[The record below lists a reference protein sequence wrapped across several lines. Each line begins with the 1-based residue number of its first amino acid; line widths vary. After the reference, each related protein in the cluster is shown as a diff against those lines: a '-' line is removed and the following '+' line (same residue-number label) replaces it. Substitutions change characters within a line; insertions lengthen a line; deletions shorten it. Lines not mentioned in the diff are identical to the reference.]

1 MSSFLVS
8 PWTEILLLAAFG
20 LVWGM
25 VVLARSAGKPATAD
39 EKGESTTASENPKP
53 QGPRFDLKKWTSW
66 INWKLILTGVIVG
79 SLAYLYFFIGVS
91 VEVAG
96 WFASFGELFRN
107 ASELETQEVHLIVMV
122 FSMILVGFGLLLILV
137 TRDTRALS
145 DALPWIIGLILV
157 LVVLTKFF

>member
-1 MSSFLVS
+1 MSFLVS
-8 PWTEILLLAAFG
+8 PWTEILTLVAFG
-20 LVWGM
+20 LVWGI
-25 VVLARSAGKPATAD
+25 VVLMRSAGKPASVD
-39 EKGESTTASENPKP
+39 EKGGSSTAASEKTKSEG
-53 QGPRFDLKKWTSW
+53 QRFNLKTWTAW
-66 INWKLILTGVIVG
+66 INWKLIFAGVVVG
-79 SLAYLYFFIGVS
+79 ILAYLYFFTGVS
-91 VEVAG
+91 GDVAG

>member
-1 MSSFLVS
+1 MPELQ
-8 PWTEILLLAAFG
+8 ILSNWWYIFG
-20 LVWGM
+20 LPFIILTL
-25 VVLARSAGKPATAD
+25 VLVFVLFQSSSKKRAIAELTGQTTTSQK
-39 EKGESTTASENPKP
+39 STS
-53 QGPRFDLKKWTSW
+53 RTSW
-66 INWKLILTGVIVG
+66 INWKLIFAVVVVG
-79 SLAYLYFFIGVS
+79 ILAYLYFFTGVS
-91 VEVAG
+91 GDVAG